1 MSKGNITDNNKSVVL
16 PFKGKT
22 KSKLKNAAMLVAIDM
37 PNNSENLPE
46 ELLTKCIEEK
56 FQAAVLHVEYID
68 IEFPYEKESFAINSV
83 NDNRPKIK

>member
-1 MSKGNITDNNKSVVL
+1 MSKGNNTDNNKSVVL

-22 KSKLKNAAMLVAIDM
+22 KNKFKNAAMLVAIDM

-46 ELLTKCIEEK
+46 ELLTKFIEEK
-56 FQAAVLHVEYID
+56 FEAAVLHVEYID
-68 IEFPYEKESFAINSV
+68 IEFPYEKESFAMNSV

>member
-1 MSKGNITDNNKSVVL
+1 MSKGNNTDNNKSVVL

-22 KSKLKNAAMLVAIDM
+22 KNKLKNAAMLVAIDM

-46 ELLTKCIEEK
+46 ELLTKFIEEK

>member
-22 KSKLKNAAMLVAIDM
+22 KNKLKNAAMLVAIDM
-37 PNNSENLPE
+37 PNNSENLSE
-46 ELLTKCIEEK
+46 ELLTKFIEEK

-68 IEFPYEKESFAINSV
+68 IEFPYEKESFVINSV

>member
-22 KSKLKNAAMLVAIDM
+22 KNKLKNAAMLVAIDM
-37 PNNSENLPE
+37 PNNSENLPG
-46 ELLTKCIEEK
+46 ELLTKFIEEK

>member
-22 KSKLKNAAMLVAIDM
+22 KNKLKNAAMLVAIDM

-46 ELLTKCIEEK
+46 ELLTKFIEEK

>member
-1 MSKGNITDNNKSVVL
+1 MSKGNNTDNNKSVVL

-22 KSKLKNAAMLVAIDM
+22 KNKFKNAAMLVAIDM

-46 ELLTKCIEEK
+46 ELLTKFIEEK

>member
-16 PFKGKT
+16 PFKCKT
-22 KSKLKNAAMLVAIDM
+22 KNKLKNAAMLVAIDM

-46 ELLTKCIEEK
+46 ELLTKFIEEK

>member
-1 MSKGNITDNNKSVVL
+1 MSKENITDNNKSVVL

-22 KSKLKNAAMLVAIDM
+22 KNKLKNAAMLVAIDM

-46 ELLTKCIEEK
+46 ELLTKFIEEK

-68 IEFPYEKESFAINSV
+68 IEFPYEKESYAINSV
-83 NDNRPKIK
+83 NDNKPKIK

>member
-22 KSKLKNAAMLVAIDM
+22 KNKLKNAAMLVAIDM

-46 ELLTKCIEEK
+46 ELLTKFIEEK

-68 IEFPYEKESFAINSV
+68 IEFPYEKESFEISSV

>member
-1 MSKGNITDNNKSVVL
+1 MSKEKITDNKNCVVL

-22 KSKLKNAAMLVAIDM
+22 KKKFKNAAMLVAIDM

-46 ELLTKCIEEK
+46 DLLTKFIEEN
-56 FQAAVLHVEYID
+56 FEATVLHVEYID

-83 NDNRPKIK
+83 NDNRPKIN

>member
-22 KSKLKNAAMLVAIDM
+22 KNKLKNAAMLVAIDM

-46 ELLTKCIEEK
+46 ELLTKFIEEK

-83 NDNRPKIK
+83 NDNRPKIN

>member
-1 MSKGNITDNNKSVVL
+1 MSKGNITYNNKSVVL

-22 KSKLKNAAMLVAIDM
+22 KNKLKNAAMLVAIDM

-46 ELLTKCIEEK
+46 ELLTKFIEEK

>member
-46 ELLTKCIEEK
+46 ELLTKFIEEK

>member
-22 KSKLKNAAMLVAIDM
+22 KNKLKNAAMLVAIDM

-46 ELLTKCIEEK
+46 ELLTKFIEEK
-56 FQAAVLHVEYID
+56 FEAAVLHVEHID
-68 IEFPYEKESFAINSV
+68 IEFPYEKESFAVNSA

>member
-22 KSKLKNAAMLVAIDM
+22 KNKLKNAAMLVAIDM

-46 ELLTKCIEEK
+46 ELLTKFIEEK

-68 IEFPYEKESFAINSV
+68 IEFPYEKESFVINSV

>member
-22 KSKLKNAAMLVAIDM
+22 KNKLKNAAMLVAIDM

-46 ELLTKCIEEK
+46 ELLTKFIEEK
-56 FQAAVLHVEYID
+56 FLWIS
-68 IEFPYEKESFAINSV
+68 YEN
-83 NDNRPKIK
+83 

>member
-46 ELLTKCIEEK
+46 ELLTKFIEEK
-56 FQAAVLHVEYID
+56 FEAAVLHVEYID